1 MIELLSKLFIKN
13 NKDTNDS
20 VVRRQ
25 YGILCGIVGI
35 FFNIFLFIVKYIAGT
50 LSGSIAITADSFNN
64 LSDAGSSLITTLGFR
79 LSGLKATEEHP
90 FGHGRIEYISG
101 FGVSILIMMM
111 SVELFKSSVEK
122 IVFPVETSESTT
134 VVSILIISII
144 VKLYMFYY
152 NNKFGKKFNSVSI
165 RATATDSLS
174 DAVATFV
181 VLLSVIVSPIL
192 GYNLDGVCGLL
203 VSLFIL
209 KAGIGAA
216 KDTLSPLLGKTP
228 DKQFVKEIEKLVLSH
243 SEIIGVHDL
252 IVHDYGPGRLMITL
266 HAEVPNNGDINELH
280 DAVDLVEHE
289 LKAKLNCE
297 ATIHMD
303 PVATDDYFTDSL
315 KSKISDIINEIN
327 PNLKFHD
334 FRIVSGPTHT
344 NLIFDLVVPFKFEI
358 SDTELK
364 KIVRE
369 KVSEIS
375 KTYYCVI
382 TIDREYS

>member
-1 MIELLSKLFIKN
+1 M
-13 NKDTNDS
+13 
-20 VVRRQ
+20 
-25 YGILCGIVGI
+25 
-35 FFNIFLFIVKYIAGT
+35 FIVKYIAGT